1 MLTVKFDQ
9 SVGDTNRAFRKG
21 QVVNSNEAPDVWL
34 RQQMRAGH
42 ATEVET
48 EKAPADKVERKIPKY
63 EKR

>member
-1 MLTVKFDQ
+1 MLTVKFEQ

-21 QVVNSNEAPDVWL
+21 QVVTSNEAPEVWL
-34 RQQMRAGH
+34 RQQVRAGH

-48 EKAPADKVERKIPKY
+48 EKTPADKVERKMPKF

>member
-1 MLTVKFDQ
+1 MFTVKFEQ

-21 QVVNSNEAPDVWL
+21 QVVSSNEAPEVWL
-34 RQQMRAGH
+34 RQQVRAGH

-48 EKAPADKVERKIPKY
+48 EKAPADKVERNKPKY

>member
-1 MLTVKFDQ
+1 MLTVKFGQ

-21 QVVNSNEAPDVWL
+21 QVVTSNEAPEVWL
-34 RQQMRAGH
+34 RQQVRAGH

-48 EKAPADKVERKIPKY
+48 EKAPADKVERKTPKY